1 MYANRFMDAVSAF
14 VVARGN
20 LTKQDVLD
28 EIQRVLAVDEPFDG
42 QLEQLYRF
50 LIIKGIITEVEHID
64 EKTGE
69 VTYTCTIPD

>member
-1 MYANRFMDAVSAF
+1 MDAVSAF

-69 VTYTCTIPD
+69 VTHTCTTSD